1 MKMTYAISPPP
12 IPTLPIEGV
21 TDRFPVGR
29 IFCVGRNY
37 ADHAR
42 EMGDDPNREPPFFF
56 MKPGSAILPEGFDFP
71 YPALSQNVHYEFE
84 LVVAIGIGGANIPA
98 TESLKHI
105 YGYAA
110 GLDMTRRDL
119 QDQAKSLRRPWEAGK
134 SFDHSAPCSRI
145 MPAVRIGH
153 PNRGS
158 IRLDVNGK
166 RAQDSDISA
175 LIWKIPEIV
184 AELSKLFTLAP
195 GDLIFTGTPAGV
207 GPVQRGDILNGSVEG
222 VVDLTVRVV

>member
-1 MKMTYAISPPP
+1 MTYAISPPP
-12 IPTLPIEGV
+12 IPALPMEGS
-21 TDRFPVGR
+21 TDLFPVGR

-56 MKPGSAILPEGFDFP
+56 MKPGSAILPAGRDFP
-71 YPALSQNVHYEFE
+71 YPALSQNVHFEFE
-84 LVVAIGIGGANIPA
+84 LVAALSIGGANILA
-98 TESLKHI
+98 TDALKHI
-105 YGYAA
+105 CGYAV

-119 QDQAKSLRRPWEAGK
+119 QDQAKALRRPWEAGK

-145 MPAVRIGH
+145 VPAARIGH
-153 PNRGS
+153 PKRGT
-158 IRLDVNGK
+158 IRLEINGK
-166 RAQDSDISA
+166 RAQDSDIAA

-184 AELSKLFTLAP
+184 GELSKLFTLAP

-207 GPVQRGDILNGSVEG
+207 GPVQRGDVLHGSVEG
-222 VVDLTVRVV
+222 VADLTVRVV

>member
-1 MKMTYAISPPP
+1 MTYAFPPP
-12 IPTLPIEGV
+12 IQTLPIQGSA
-21 TDRFPVGR
+21 DLFPVGR

-56 MKPGSAILPEGFDFP
+56 LKPASAILPPGRNFP
-71 YPALSQNVHYEFE
+71 YPARSENVHYEFE
-84 LVVAIGIGGANIPA
+84 LVAALHRGGANIA
-98 TESLKHI
+98 AANALQHV

-134 SFDHSAPCSRI
+134 AFDHSAPCSPVV
-145 MPAVRIGH
+145 PAETIGH
-153 PNRGS
+153 PDRGA
-158 IRLDVNGK
+158 IWLDVNGK
-166 RAQDSDISA
+166 RVQNSDIAA
-175 LIWKIPEIV
+175 LIWRIPEII

-207 GPVQRGDILNGSVEG
+207 GPVQRGDALHGRIEG
-222 VVDLTVRVV
+222 VAELTVSVV